1 MAVKTSKLSVERI
14 VFSGKSNHTLA
25 KRIAKELDLKLGKA
39 TVKQFSDGETY
50 VKVEEDVR
58 DKNVYIVQS
67 GSDPVD
73 HNLME
78 LLIMVHALRNLQPR
92 KIIAVVP
99 FYPYRRMEK
108 IVEAGES
115 LTFQLVA
122 DLLHTAGI
130 DKIICIDL
138 HKHRSKRFFRF
149 QRKELRAFPIIIEYL
164 KHKALPD
171 FVVVAPDKGS
181 MPESKRYAHE
191 LNVPLVKSFKTR
203 KKHDQA
209 IIKRLEGDV
218 YNKNIMI
225 VDDEINTAGTL
236 CGVVEKLKAQGAKD
250 IYFACT
256 HPVLSGPAIERLQ
269 STDIKEVIVTDTIEL
284 PPEKQI
290 AKMKILSVS
299 KLFAQAIREDR

>member
-1 MAVKTSKLSVERI
+1 MSVAEKI
-14 VFSGKSNHTLA
+14 IFSGKSNALLA
-25 KRIAKELDLKLGKA
+25 KRIAKVLDCKIGKA

-50 VKVEEDVR
+50 VNIEEDIK

-73 HNLME
+73 HHLME
-78 LLIMVHALRNLQPR
+78 LLIMVHAAKHLQPH
-92 KIIAVVP
+92 KLVAVIP

-108 IVEAGES
+108 IVEPGES

-122 DLLHTAGI
+122 DLLHAAGV
-130 DKIICIDL
+130 DKVICIDL

-149 QRKELRAFPIIIEYL
+149 QRKELRAFPVIVNYF
-164 KHKALPD
+164 KQKALHN

-181 MPESKRYAHE
+181 MPESKRYARE

-218 YNKNIMI
+218 KNKNIII

-236 CGVVEKLKAQGAKD
+236 VGVVEKLKQEGAQD
-250 IYFACT
+250 VYFACT
-256 HPVLSGPAIERLQ
+256 HPVLSGPAIERIQHESL
-269 STDIKEVIVTDTIEL
+269 KEIIVTDTIEL
-284 PPEKQI
+284 PVNKQI
-290 AKMKILSVS
+290 AKIKILSVAE
-299 KLFAQAIREDR
+299 LFATAIRDDR